1 MVMNL
6 YHGID
11 RTRMQFDFIANAR
24 ETAYSYV
31 SEISRLG
38 GNVYFV
44 PELRLR
50 NLRKYIAAWK
60 KLLQDHP
67 EWKIIHGHHTSTA
80 FIYLKLAKNSKRVTI
95 AHSNIAGGD
104 FSVKSAVKRL
114 LRYPLRYLADYLFAC
129 SDGAAKWM
137 FGSKA
142 KRALILKNSI
152 DTAQYTFNAQ
162 AREEKRKEL
171 QLGGRFVIGHV
182 GRFRRMKNH
191 TFLLKVFKEVH
202 ETDENAVLL
211 LVGDGRLRRKLEKR
225 VKRLGLTDN
234 VVFAGIRKDVP
245 QLLQAMDVFVF
256 PSLYEG
262 IPMALV
268 EAQASGL
275 PCVVSQNIHP
285 QIKITDGLLFMSL
298 RKPPKEWAKA
308 VLALKSRKRS
318 DTSGEVKRAGYDM
331 RENAKVLESFYQSVS
346 LRTLEGSSDNQP
358 ADHHN
363 YQRRQ

>member
-1 MVMNL
+1 MKPMK
-6 YHGID
+6 
-11 RTRMQFDFIANAR
+11 MQFYCWLG
-24 ETAYSYV
+24 TA
-31 SEISRLG
+31 G
-38 GNVYFV
+38 
-44 PELRLR
+44 
-50 NLRKYIAAWK
+50 
-60 KLLQDHP
+60 
-67 EWKIIHGHHTSTA
+67 
-80 FIYLKLAKNSKRVTI
+80 
-95 AHSNIAGGD
+95 
-104 FSVKSAVKRL
+104 
-114 LRYPLRYLADYLFAC
+114 FA
-129 SDGAAKWM
+129 
-137 FGSKA
+137 
-142 KRALILKNSI
+142 
-152 DTAQYTFNAQ
+152 
-162 AREEKRKEL
+162 E
-171 QLGGRFVIGHV
+171 
-182 GRFRRMKNH
+182 
-191 TFLLKVFKEVH
+191 
-202 ETDENAVLL
+202 
-211 LVGDGRLRRKLEKR
+211 KLEKR